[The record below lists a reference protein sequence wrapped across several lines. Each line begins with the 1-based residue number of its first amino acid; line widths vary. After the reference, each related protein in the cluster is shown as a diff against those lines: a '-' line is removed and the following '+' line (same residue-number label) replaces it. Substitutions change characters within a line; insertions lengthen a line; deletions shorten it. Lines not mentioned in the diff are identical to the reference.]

1 MSSGS
6 IIFVFQKLYFILVV
20 KIINMKL
27 FIVFIFFHATIL
39 IFNGFIEVCYAMLSH
54 FSHAHMT
61 LCDPI
66 NGSPPGSDVPGILL
80 ARTLEWVAI
89 SFSNKIECSKA

>member
-20 KIINMKL
+20 NIINMKL

-54 FSHAHMT
+54 FSHVR
-61 LCDPI
+61 LCATP
-66 NGSPPGSDVPGILL
+66 
-80 ARTLEWVAI
+80 
-89 SFSNKIECSKA
+89 